1 MRSERDWQVEP
12 YGWWGYGWRQTERLS
27 VVQLIAAGNFDA
39 RTAAL
44 LWLMLDARASLIV
57 AADPPGAGK
66 TTTLSALCA
75 FLPAT
80 TQRVY
85 LRGRNETFDFLGA
98 TTPARG
104 YLLCNEISNHLPV
117 YLWGRQVGELFAL
130 VVAGYGLGATMHA
143 ESLAEIAATL
153 EGYPLYIPRAAVARL
168 DLLLTLAVD
177 YIERR
182 PRRHLAE
189 LTLLRRD
196 GTGDDFDSVTLAWW
210 EAGQHVV
217 AHAAGP
223 PPPGIARRVGLAP
236 EAVAAEIARRAA
248 YLADL
253 AARDVR
259 EYEAVQRAIAAYACR
274 EL

>member
-1 MRSERDWQVEP
+1 MRPARDWQAEP
-12 YGWWGYGWRQTERLS
+12 YGWWGYGWRPAERLS

-44 LWLMLDARASLIV
+44 LWLLLGARASLIV

-80 TQRVY
+80 AQRVY
-85 LRGRNETFDFLGA
+85 LRGWNETFDFLGK
-98 TTPARG
+98 TSPTRD

-117 YLWGRQVGELFAL
+117 YLWGRPVGELFAL

-143 ESLAEIAATL
+143 ENLAEVAATL
-153 EGYPLYIPRAAVARL
+153 EGYPLYVPRAAVARL

-177 YIERR
+177 YIDRR

-196 GTGDDFDSVTLAWW
+196 GTGDDFDPAPLAWW
-210 EAGQHVV
+210 DAGQQRVV
-217 AHAAGP
+217 HAAGP
-223 PPPGIARRVGLAP
+223 LPPGVACRTGLMP
-236 EAVAAEIARRAA
+236 EAAATEIARRAA

-253 AARDVR
+253 AARDVW
-259 EYEAVQRAIAAYACR
+259 EYDAVQAAIAAYG
-274 EL
+274 